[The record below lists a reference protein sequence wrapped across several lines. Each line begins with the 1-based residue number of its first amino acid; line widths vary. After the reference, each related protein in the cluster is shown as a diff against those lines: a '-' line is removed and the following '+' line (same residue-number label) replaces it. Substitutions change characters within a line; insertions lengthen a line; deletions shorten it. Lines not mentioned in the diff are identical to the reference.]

1 MSEKPSRREF
11 LHGAGVAATGA
22 IATAH
27 PLAAQAEAPAQ
38 AAPRTMGATFRALLQ
53 KREPFENVAVF
64 DVFTARLT
72 EIAGFPSLY
81 LGSTG
86 VAEFHGIP
94 DWELHSPADTI
105 DYCAQIMG
113 NVDIPAVVDLDSAGD
128 PLALYRTV
136 KELERM
142 GAGAVHITDGVA
154 ARSPAPASRAPI
166 NVVVDRIHAAVDAR
180 SDLVVTVRCGARNA
194 ESFDRAVER
203 AAAYAA
209 AGAETVWFLPM
220 TFEDQARAATLLKI
234 PLMGQIFADTPPGQA
249 KQSNI
254 TVAVYASF
262 VQNIAQSAVYDAL
275 TELKT
280 TGALVK
286 AAKGARLGNTIPAEI
301 RARVNRTADLTER
314 AKKYNTRQ

>member
-1 MSEKPSRREF
+1 M
-11 LHGAGVAATGA
+11 ATVQ
-22 IATAH
+22 
-27 PLAAQAEAPAQ
+27 PLAAQSQAPAQ
-38 AAPRTMGATFRALLQ
+38 STPRSMGARFRALLQ
-53 KREPFENVAVF
+53 KREPFENVAAF
-64 DVFTARLT
+64 DVFTARLV
-72 EIAGFPSLY
+72 EAVGFPSIY

-105 DYCAQIMG
+105 EYCAQIMG
-113 NVDIPAVVDLDSAGD
+113 NVDLPAVIDLDNGGD

-136 KELERM
+136 KELERL
-142 GAGAVHITDGVA
+142 GAGAVHITDGVHA
-154 ARSPAPASRAPI
+154 QSPGPTPFVPV
-166 NVVVDRIHAAVDAR
+166 NVMVDRIHAAVDAR
-180 SDLVVTVRCGARNA
+180 SDLVVSVRCGARNT
-194 ESFDRAVER
+194 ESFDKAIER
-203 AAAYAA
+203 TLAYAA

-220 TFEDQARAATLLKI
+220 TFDDQARAATLVKI
-234 PLMGQIFADTPPGQA
+234 PLTGQIFSDTPVGQA
-249 KQSNI
+249 KTSSI

-286 AAKGARLGNTIPAEI
+286 ASKGARLGNTIPADV
-301 RARVNRTADLTER
+301 RARVSRTAELIAL